1 MKRRE
6 REEKKDRRKKRG
18 GRVLKIETLAT
29 IASAHTHSLKTIFPE
44 LIKDQ
49 FCVCV
54 CGSLLL
60 GEILSLTYIQSLT
73 HKKIALVSNS
83 SCFISVSINAT
94 ERMSLLS

>member
-1 MKRRE
+1 MERRE
-6 REEKKDRRKKRG
+6 REEKKERRRKGG

-54 CGSLLL
+54 CGALLL
-60 GEILSLTYIQSLT
+60 GEI
-73 HKKIALVSNS
+73 
-83 SCFISVSINAT
+83 
-94 ERMSLLS
+94 